1 MKNLSATIVAIFTFA
16 GVTFPAIASVISP
29 LGSAAENTAAIQAAL
44 DAAAGEA
51 VPGAVTLGEGT
62 FEINAQLMVTG
73 GVTLVGQGWEST
85 IIKQTIIG
93 TGENAANGRCA
104 TVSGGATIKGITLTG
119 GHIRAKWI
127 GGAGVLVDNGT
138 VSQCRITGNQLGDA
152 AYQNVAVNNVF
163 GAGVGFYGGAGGVIE
178 HSVIT
183 GNSSYA
189 NGGGAS
195 HGGGVGIYNVSSAI
209 LIDTC
214 LISGNSAPSG
224 NGGGCCAE
232 YGNPIITIRNTTVT
246 KNVAG
251 SKGGGIYDGTWN
263 HKIQAK
269 NTIIFNN
276 KADIEDPELS
286 GELLSESS
294 NNLIGLDPLFVDAVS
309 GDYHLSSAS
318 PCIGAGVAYEGIG
331 LDLDGVSFSDPPSIG
346 CYEVGDVAENPQFA
360 VASGSIFFPTMNV
373 ALTCATEG
381 AKIYYT
387 TDGSNPTE
395 SSELYTAP
403 FEISSTVT
411 VKARAY
417 AEGKGSSGVVS
428 ATYTKKRPTPKLKE
442 FRKFIEITL
451 RSDLYS
457 GEDPVA
463 GLPALVKLNETTI
476 PGFRYS
482 QFSLANGE
490 DMMFVDENDKPIPHE
505 VDTWNTKGESLI
517 WVKIPSV
524 SAQTKIK
531 MYYGNGAIS
540 SEESHDVWTDFTGVW
555 HLNNATAAA
564 VEHSHG
570 TYANSTEVKGIEGH
584 VAQHA
589 KVDESGRFGKCFRVN
604 DSTGKQAGNF
614 NYGGV
619 WVNDS
624 GVNSPIDG
632 GKNFTISGWFKHDNF
647 NYYWD
652 HIFYKRKSSD
662 NSNTKLP
669 NNAFAIEC
677 NSQVDKPS
685 PMPRGS
691 GAGGNSATCSGDL
704 RDWAYLTFVYDNQKC
719 FVYENGIKVGESSIT
734 ACTDNDSP
742 LVFGNNC
749 DVASGLVGD
758 AAWNGWIDEVR
769 FSKGSKSAEWVA
781 AEFKAM
787 NTGEEDIFVY
797 GSAQVASLG
806 FTVVVR

>member
-1 MKNLSATIVAIFTFA
+1 VILAKYQKSMIKFKRNLFMIQKEHAPFVVSAVTVFLCSIVSATSLLP
-16 GVTFPAIASVISP
+16 G
-29 LGSAAENTAAIQAAL
+29 LDAAQTTAAIQTAIDEAANL
-44 DAAAGEA
+44 PS
-51 VPGAVTLGEGT
+51 PGTVTLGEGT
-62 FEINAQLMVTG
+62 FEIDSQLMVTG

-127 GGAGVLVDNGT
+127 CGAGVLVDNGT

-152 AYQNVAVNNVF
+152 TLQNVTVNNVF

-214 LISGNSAPSG
+214 LIAGNSAPSG
-224 NGGGCCAE
+224 SGGGCCVE
-232 YGNPIITIRNTTVT
+232 QGNPIVTIRNTTIVD
-246 KNVAG
+246 NIAG
-251 SKGGGIYDGTWN
+251 SKGGGIYDGSLN

-286 GELLSESS
+286 GELFAESS
-294 NNLIGLDPLFVDAVS
+294 CNLIGVDLLFVDAVS

-331 LDLDGVSFSDPPSIG
+331 VDLDGVSFSDPPSIG

-381 AKIYYT
+381 AKIYYM

-417 AEGKGSSGVVS
+417 AEGKASSGVVS
-428 ATYTKKRPTPKLKE
+428 ATYTRKRTTPKLKE

-451 RSDLYS
+451 RSDLCS

-505 VDTWNTKGESLI
+505 VDTWNTKGE
-517 WVKIPSV
+517 
-524 SAQTKIK
+524 
-531 MYYGNGAIS
+531 
-540 SEESHDVWTDFTGVW
+540 
-555 HLNNATAAA
+555 
-564 VEHSHG
+564 
-570 TYANSTEVKGIEGH
+570 
-584 VAQHA
+584 
-589 KVDESGRFGKCFRVN
+589 
-604 DSTGKQAGNF
+604 
-614 NYGGV
+614 
-619 WVNDS
+619 
-624 GVNSPIDG
+624 
-632 GKNFTISGWFKHDNF
+632 
-647 NYYWD
+647 
-652 HIFYKRKSSD
+652 
-662 NSNTKLP
+662 
-669 NNAFAIEC
+669 
-677 NSQVDKPS
+677 
-685 PMPRGS
+685 
-691 GAGGNSATCSGDL
+691 
-704 RDWAYLTFVYDNQKC
+704 
-719 FVYENGIKVGESSIT
+719 
-734 ACTDNDSP
+734 
-742 LVFGNNC
+742 
-749 DVASGLVGD
+749 
-758 AAWNGWIDEVR
+758 
-769 FSKGSKSAEWVA
+769 
-781 AEFKAM
+781 
-787 NTGEEDIFVY
+787 
-797 GSAQVASLG
+797 
-806 FTVVVR
+806 

>member
-1 MKNLSATIVAIFTFA
+1 MKLKFLLLSAILGTVGTVF
-16 GVTFPAIASVISP
+16 SDVISP
-29 LGSAAENTAAIQAAL
+29 SDDPAENTTVIQSTL
-44 DAAAGEA
+44 DAAAKEE
-51 VPGAVTLGEGT
+51 VPGTVTLGEGT

-127 GGAGVLVDNGT
+127 AGAGVLVDNGT
-138 VSQCRITGNQLGDA
+138 VSRCRITGNQLGDA
-152 AYQNVAVNNVF
+152 TYQNVGVNNVF
-163 GAGVGFYGGAGGVIE
+163 GAGVGFYEGAGGVIE
-178 HSVIT
+178 HSIIT

-195 HGGGVGIYNVSSAI
+195 HGGGIGIYKVSSAI

-224 NGGGCCAE
+224 NGGGFVVE

-246 KNVAG
+246 ENVAG
-251 SKGGGIYDGTWN
+251 SKGGGIYDGSWN
-263 HKIQAK
+263 HKIQAT
-269 NTIIFNN
+269 NTIIYNN
-276 KADIEDPELS
+276 KADIEDSELS
-286 GELLSESS
+286 GELVSESS
-294 NNLIGLDPLFVDAVS
+294 CNLVGVDPLFVDTVN

-318 PCIGAGVAYEGIG
+318 PCIGAGAVYEGIG
-331 LDLDGVSFSDPPSIG
+331 LDLDGVAFSDPPSIG
-346 CYEVGDVAENPQFA
+346 CYEVGDVVDNPQFA
-360 VASGSIFFPTMNV
+360 VASDSIFFPTMKV
-373 ALTCATEG
+373 RLTCATEG

-387 TDGSNPTE
+387 TDGSSPVE

-417 AEGKGSSGVVS
+417 AAGKAASGVVS
-428 ATYTKKRPTPKLKE
+428 ASYIRRRPTPKLKE

-451 RSDLYS
+451 RSNLHS
-457 GEDPVA
+457 GEEGIA
-463 GLPALVKLNETTI
+463 GLPALVKLSETTI
-476 PGFRYS
+476 SGFRYS

-505 VDTWNTKGESLI
+505 VDTWNTNGESLI
-517 WVKIPSV
+517 WVKIPSAA
-524 SAQTKIK
+524 AQTKIK
-531 MYYGNGAIS
+531 MYYGYGAIS
-540 SEESHDVWTDFTGVW
+540 SEEPHDVWSEYVGVW

-564 VEHSHG
+564 VEHSYG
-570 TYANSTEVKGIEGH
+570 TYANSTEVKGIDGH
-584 VAQHA
+584 VAQCA
-589 KVDESGRFGKCFRVN
+589 KVDEPGRFGKCFRVN
-604 DSTGKQAGNF
+604 DSTGKQSGNF

-624 GVNSPIDG
+624 GVNSPVDG
-632 GKNFTISGWFKHDNF
+632 GKNFTISGWFKHGDF
-647 NYYWD
+647 DYYWD
-652 HIFYKRKSSD
+652 HIFYKRKK
-662 NSNTKLP
+662 SNNTDSP

-677 NSQVDKPS
+677 NSQSVS
-685 PMPRGS
+685 PNPMSRGS
-691 GAGGNSATCSGDL
+691 GGGGNQVMCSGNL
-704 RDWAYLTFVYDNQKC
+704 RDWAYLTFVFDNQEC
-719 FVYENGIKVGESSIT
+719 FVYENGIKVDKSSIT

-749 DVASGLVGD
+749 DVALGLVGD

-769 FSKGSKSAEWVA
+769 FSKSSKSADWVA

-787 NTGEEDIFVY
+787 NTGNEDIFEY
-797 GSAQVASLG
+797 GEVQPAGSRG
-806 FTVVVR
+806 MRIIVR